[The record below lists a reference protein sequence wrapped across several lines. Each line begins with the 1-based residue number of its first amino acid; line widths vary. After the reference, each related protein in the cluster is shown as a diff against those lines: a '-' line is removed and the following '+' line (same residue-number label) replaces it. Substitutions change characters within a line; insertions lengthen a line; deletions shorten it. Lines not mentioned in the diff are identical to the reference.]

1 MSWKAFSNQRC
12 ANKIELALEK
22 KVVLI
27 ASHFLFLPR
36 TEVSVTGRVNAIKSF

>member
-12 ANKIELALEK
+12 ANKIEK